1 MQALLKFFG
10 RRLRYLFID
19 SYFGRYSRYWI
30 RLFCW
35 LFRKVFDQFV
45 PLLRVAWRSV
55 QQRGVA
61 SLLTAFSMALG
72 IMLVVSVL
80 AIHGVIYQ
88 SFSTNASLGYN
99 IIIGAKGGKLQLTL
113 NTVYYL
119 SQPVENIPYEFYL
132 EFKDQEARGYDYQFA
147 LTRYAEHLQRSVE
160 QSPGAMLAGMN
171 GVLAIGSQCVTS
183 TALETIRQGQDPT
196 ARPGRFRAFTQLA
209 IPLCLGDYY
218 GRFRVVGT
226 TPEMFGALSFGP
238 TGERKY
244 TFGEGRNFQ
253 TWNKDHGYFE
263 AVVGATVA
271 DEKGMKLGDQ
281 FSPAHGDPD
290 GHGHER
296 KFTVVG
302 ILGRTGTPND
312 RAVFINMEGFYLMDD
327 HAKPIESEDDEEVSE
342 GEDAETVNE
351 AANQETVLVV
361 PQDRLQPLPIE
372 QREVTAILL
381 RTVDP
386 ISALYL
392 PNRINEGPVAQAV
405 LPTSEIYSLF
415 GTIVQPILRVLVLLT
430 GMICVVSGVSILV
443 SIYNSM
449 SDRRHEIAVMRA
461 LGARR
466 GTVLQI
472 VLWESIILSVGGG
485 LLGWCMGHGLVAAAS
500 PKIEA
505 QTGVS
510 IGFFDLAPPVN
521 LLEMLGAEVSSDW
534 VRQWFMLSPEV
545 LLIPVLILLAVLVGL
560 IPGLA
565 AYRTDVA
572 KSLGK

>member
-1 MQALLKFFG
+1 MQALLRFFG
-10 RRLRYLFID
+10 YIFRYLFVK

-30 RLFCW
+30 RLFSW
-35 LFRKVFDQFV
+35 LFRKVFSQFV

-99 IIIGAKGGKLQLTL
+99 VIIGAKGGKLQLTL

-171 GVLAIGSQCVTS
+171 GVLAIGSQWVTS

-244 TFGEGRNFQ
+244 SFDEGRNFQ

-312 RAVFINMEGFYLMDD
+312 RAVFVNMEGFYLMDD
-327 HAKPIESEDDEEVSE
+327 HAKPIESEDDEEVFE
-342 GEDAETVNE
+342 EEQEAPVEDTVM
-351 AANQETVLVV
+351 VV

-510 IGFFDLAPPVN
+510 MGFFDLAPPVN